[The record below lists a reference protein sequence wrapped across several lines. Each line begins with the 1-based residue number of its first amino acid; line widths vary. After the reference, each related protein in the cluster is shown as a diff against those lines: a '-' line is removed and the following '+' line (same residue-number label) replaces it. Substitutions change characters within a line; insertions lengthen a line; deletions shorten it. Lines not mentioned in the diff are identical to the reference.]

1 MPNRAKPR
9 ALKVLEGTLQK
20 HRDNPNEPIYE
31 PTSGMSTDGLRDGYA
46 LQVWEELRDILE
58 SKFVLTR
65 ADRLALMTLCNYQSM
80 VDEKWRNGEAPTAAE
95 VTQLRMMWVEFGI
108 TPASRP
114 KVSSVGESKKANKFA
129 NLG

>member
-1 MPNRAKPR
+1 MPQKTKPR
-9 ALKVLEGTLQK
+9 ALKLLEGTDR
-20 HRDNPNEPIYE
+20 RDRENPNEPIYE
-31 PTSGMSTDGLRDGYA
+31 PTTGLTSDGLRDGYA
-46 LQVWEELRDILE
+46 VQVWEELRDILE

-80 VDEKWRNGEAPTAAE
+80 VDEKWRTGQNPTAAE

-114 KVSSVGESKKANKFA
+114 KVSSVGEAKKQNRFA
-129 NLG
+129 ELG